1 MLKTIFSLDKRKY
14 NYQPVFF
21 SKNTISRFY
30 SNNNYNYNSNYNSS
44 ENSGNN
50 NMNNPNNKKKL
61 IITLILGFYFIH
73 LKNR

>member
-14 NYQPVFF
+14 NYQKEFL

-30 SNNNYNYNSNYNSS
+30 SNNNYNYNYNSS